1 MGCSKSLVAGLLAM
15 LFLAWTV
22 LATDPDP
29 LQDFCVADLDGKTVS
44 VNGHPCKPISEA
56 GDDFLFSSKLAK
68 AGNTSTPNGSA
79 VTELD
84 VAKWPGTNTLGVSMN
99 RVDFAPGGTNPPHI
113 HPRATEIGIVMKG
126 ELLVGILGSLDSG
139 NKLYSRVLD
148 VAEWPGTNTLGVS
161 MNRVDFAPGGTN
173 PPHIHPRAT
182 EIGIVMK
189 GELLVGILGSLDS
202 GNKLYSRV
210 VRAGET
216 FLIPRG
222 LMHFQFN
229 VGKTEASMV
238 VSFNSQNPGIVFVPL
253 TLFGSNPPIPT
264 PVLTKAL
271 RVEAGV
277 VELLKSKFAAGF

>member
-1 MGCSKSLVAGLLAM
+1 MGCSKTLVAGLFAM
-15 LFLAWTV
+15 LLLAPAV

-29 LQDFCVADLDGKTVS
+29 LQDFCVADLDGKAVS
-44 VNGHPCKPISEA
+44 VNGHTCKPMSEA
-56 GDDFLFSSKLAK
+56 GDDFLFLSKLAK

-84 VAKWPGTNTLGVSMN
+84 VAEWPATNTLGVSMN
-99 RVDFAPGGTNPPHI
+99 RVDFAPGGTNPPH
-113 HPRATEIGIVMKG
+113 V
-126 ELLVGILGSLDSG
+126 
-139 NKLYSRVLD
+139 
-148 VAEWPGTNTLGVS
+148 
-161 MNRVDFAPGGTN
+161 
-173 PPHIHPRAT
+173 HPRAT

-210 VRAGET
+210 VRAGVT

-238 VSFNSQNPGIVFVPL
+238 VSFTSQYPGIVFVPL

-277 VELLKSKFAAGF
+277 VKLLKSKFAAGF

>member
-1 MGCSKSLVAGLLAM
+1 MGYSKNLAAGLLAM
-15 LFLAWTV
+15 FFLAPAV

-29 LQDFCVADLDGKTVS
+29 LQDFCAADLDGKAVS
-44 VNGHPCKPISEA
+44 VNGHPCKPMSEA

-79 VTELD
+79 VTE
-84 VAKWPGTNTLGVSMN
+84 
-99 RVDFAPGGTNPPHI
+99 
-113 HPRATEIGIVMKG
+113 
-126 ELLVGILGSLDSG
+126 
-139 NKLYSRVLD
+139 LD

-189 GELLVGILGSLDS
+189 
-202 GNKLYSRV
+202 
-210 VRAGET
+210 
-216 FLIPRG
+216 
-222 LMHFQFN
+222 
-229 VGKTEASMV
+229 GKTEASMV

-277 VELLKSKFAAGF
+277 VELLKSKFTTGF

>member
-1 MGCSKSLVAGLLAM
+1 MGYSKNLGAGLFAM
-15 LFLAWTV
+15 LLLAPAV
-22 LATDPDP
+22 LASDPDP
-29 LQDFCVADLDGKTVS
+29 LQDFCVADLNGKAVS
-44 VNGHPCKPISEA
+44 VNGHPCKPLLEA
-56 GDDFLFSSKLAK
+56 GVDFLFSSKLAK

-79 VTELD
+79 VTE
-84 VAKWPGTNTLGVSMN
+84 
-99 RVDFAPGGTNPPHI
+99 
-113 HPRATEIGIVMKG
+113 
-126 ELLVGILGSLDSG
+126 
-139 NKLYSRVLD
+139 LD

-173 PPHIHPRAT
+173 PPHIHPRGT
-182 EIGIVMK
+182 EIGMVMK
-189 GELLVGILGSLDS
+189 GELLV
-202 GNKLYSRV
+202 
-210 VRAGET
+210 AGET

-229 VGKTEASMV
+229 VGKTDAYMV

-277 VELLKSKFAAGF
+277 VELLKSKFAGGS

>member
-1 MGCSKSLVAGLLAM
+1 M
-15 LFLAWTV
+15 
-22 LATDPDP
+22 
-29 LQDFCVADLDGKTVS
+29 
-44 VNGHPCKPISEA
+44 SEA
-56 GDDFLFSSKLAK
+56 SDDFLFSSKLAK

-84 VAKWPGTNTLGVSMN
+84 VA
-99 RVDFAPGGTNPPHI
+99 
-113 HPRATEIGIVMKG
+113 
-126 ELLVGILGSLDSG
+126 
-139 NKLYSRVLD
+139 
-148 VAEWPGTNTLGVS
+148 EWP
-161 MNRVDFAPGGTN
+161 GTN

-229 VGKTEASMV
+229 VGKTGASMV

-253 TLFGSNPPIPT
+253 TLFGSNPPLPAH
-264 PVLTKAL
+264 PNAGAVVLQVRAHRACKVFGDLPASTMDSDHE
-271 RVEAGV
+271 EA
-277 VELLKSKFAAGF
+277 FAALLEEEAEADVQEEEHLMVLAALTGLLASNEKPRRGDVQRRQRLLQCGS

>member
-1 MGCSKSLVAGLLAM
+1 MAYSKTLAAGLFTM
-15 LFLAWTV
+15 LFLAPSI
-22 LATDPDP
+22 LAADPDP
-29 LQDFCVADLDGKTVS
+29 LQDFCVADLDDKAVS
-44 VNGHPCKPISEA
+44 VNGRPCKLMSEA

-84 VAKWPGTNTLGVSMN
+84 VA
-99 RVDFAPGGTNPPHI
+99 
-113 HPRATEIGIVMKG
+113 
-126 ELLVGILGSLDSG
+126 
-139 NKLYSRVLD
+139 
-148 VAEWPGTNTLGVS
+148 EWPGTNTLGVS

-173 PPHIHPRAT
+173 PPHVHPRAT

-189 GELLVGILGSLDS
+189 GELLVGIIGSLDS
-202 GNKLYSRV
+202 GNKLYSKVLRE
-210 VRAGET
+210 GET

-271 RVEAGV
+271 RVDASV
-277 VELLKSKFAAGF
+277 VELLKSKFASGV

>member
-1 MGCSKSLVAGLLAM
+1 
-15 LFLAWTV
+15 
-22 LATDPDP
+22 
-29 LQDFCVADLDGKTVS
+29 
-44 VNGHPCKPISEA
+44 
-56 GDDFLFSSKLAK
+56 
-68 AGNTSTPNGSA
+68 
-79 VTELD
+79 
-84 VAKWPGTNTLGVSMN
+84 MN
-99 RVDFAPGGTNPPHI
+99 RVDFA
-113 HPRATEIGIVMKG
+113 
-126 ELLVGILGSLDSG
+126 L
-139 NKLYSRVLD
+139 
-148 VAEWPGTNTLGVS
+148 
-161 MNRVDFAPGGTN
+161 GGTN

-210 VRAGET
+210 VHAGET

-238 VSFNSQNPGIVFVPL
+238 VSFNSQNPGIVFVAL